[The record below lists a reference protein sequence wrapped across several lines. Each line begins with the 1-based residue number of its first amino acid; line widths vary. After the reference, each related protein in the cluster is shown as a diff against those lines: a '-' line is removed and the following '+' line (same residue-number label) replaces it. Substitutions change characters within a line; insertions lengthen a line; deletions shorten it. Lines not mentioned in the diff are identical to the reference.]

1 MSTGVALNGSRVV
14 GDRRDTPVIEAR
26 QLTVGY
32 AGTPIV
38 REIDLKVHAHEVVA
52 LLGPNGAGKSTTLL
66 ALAGELRPMAGS
78 VRWDGNAVSTPLHHR
93 ARAGLAFLPESKSV
107 FAGLTAAQ
115 NLAIS
120 QGSAE
125 GDALRMFPELRE
137 VLTRRGG
144 ALSGGEQRMLAVG
157 RALSGGTRL
166 LVADELSL
174 GLAPKTVGR
183 ILRAIREAAD
193 AGLGALIVEQH
204 VHRALEVA
212 DRVYVMQ
219 GGRIRLSMDS
229 GDAASAV
236 DEIRASYLAT
246 DAGGQG
252 QPD

>member
-1 MSTGVALNGSRVV
+1 MAVGVVLNGAIVA
-14 GDRRDTPVIEAR
+14 GDRRETPLIEAC

-32 AGTPIV
+32 GGAPIV

-66 ALAGELRPMAGS
+66 ALAGELKPMGGS
-78 VRWDGNAVSTPLHHR
+78 VRWDGNVVSTPLHRR

-107 FAGLTAAQ
+107 FSGLTAAQ

-120 QGSAE
+120 QVSAAA
-125 GDALRMFPELRE
+125 DATRMFPELRE

-157 RALSGGTRL
+157 RSLSGETRL
-166 LVADELSL
+166 LVADELSM

-183 ILRAIREAAD
+183 ILGAIREAAD

-229 GDAASAV
+229 ADAAGAV

-246 DAGGQG
+246 NAGSKD